1 MFEKVDLEGE
11 TKPDGTHPH
20 LLRGEHVASKPI
32 EMDADMTDKEKLEYC
47 SVRGCCRRLG
57 TVNPRQDEKKNEGGI
72 IVEIKLKWSLVPGPG
87 GPPTLPSNNTKFV
100 NGAVVGER
108 NVFQVDQRLGI
119 GSKFPFFNRRH
130 QLTLTRF
137 IQLQQVEEG
146 AGKPPPPVLVLHG
159 HYGGCVGDLPSYEAF
174 CSWRSIL
181 CPWLQHGGAR
191 CGQKHPREHACVY
204 AFAEHW
210 NDLGSSKDVKGNP
223 TAVYRRMGQGSS
235 YGVGVK
241 LGLVRAEYALDHNNG
256 TGALIFIILLTPL
269 FKVLRMS
276 KHEKEKMR
284 SQKSG
289 VLDIAY
295 DVEDVL
301 DTYFLKFKERSQRKG
316 LMRLANKIGEKKDIR
331 DDIRSLKRRLVDITR
346 KRQTYGVGRFKEVT
360 SSRRR
365 FEYRA
370 WTYVSQDYN
379 TRDMLLRIIRSLG
392 VASGEELERIKMFT
406 EEEEL
411 EAYLHDLL
419 DGRRYL
425 VVVDDVWKQDA
436 WESLKRALPCN
447 HGGNRVIIT
456 TRIKAV
462 AEGVDGRVYV
472 HKLRFLTFEESWKL
486 FDQKAFMNFQWVQ
499 KCDGLPLA
507 IVVLAG
513 LLSKKRPNEWHE
525 VCASVWRFLKDNSIH
540 ISTVFDLSFNELHY
554 ELKLC
559 FLYLSVFPEDYEIDV
574 EKLIH
579 SLVAEG
585 FIQEDGEMTMEDV
598 ARHYIEEL
606 IDISLVEAVR
616 RERGKVVFCRIH
628 DLLRDVAIKKAKEIN
643 FVSLVY
649 NEHHSST
656 TCRREV
662 VHHLMDNNY
671 LCDRR
676 VNKRMRSFLFFG
688 EQKGMLGRYI
698 PFMSLPDV
706 ICELIHLRYLGVADT
721 GLRHLPSPISNLQ
734 FLQTLDASGNRFEGM
749 TDLRKLTSLRHLM
762 GRFIGELLIGDAVNL
777 QTLRSISSYSWSKIQ
792 CKSLKNLRDLEIYD
806 SGYVELTR
814 VRLNLSSFSNLT
826 NLRALTL
833 RVPTFRI
840 SSEAVVFHMDVF
852 FPSLES
858 LTFSGTN
865 LEEDPMPAL
874 QKLPRL
880 EDLVLEDCDCSE
892 VKMSSEEACIVQG
905 KIRFIVDRRRS
916 HA

>member
-1 MFEKVDLEGE
+1 MVDAITGYVVGKMGDYLIKEASMLMTVRDDLEE
-11 TKPDGTHPH
+11 LKTELTCIHCYLRDVEAREREDEVSKEWTK
-20 LLRGEHVASKPI
+20 
-32 EMDADMTDKEKLEYC
+32 M
-47 SVRGCCRRLG
+47 
-57 TVNPRQDEKKNEGGI
+57 
-72 IVEIKLKWSLVPGPG
+72 
-87 GPPTLPSNNTKFV
+87 
-100 NGAVVGER
+100 
-108 NVFQVDQRLGI
+108 
-119 GSKFPFFNRRH
+119 
-130 QLTLTRF
+130 
-137 IQLQQVEEG
+137 
-146 AGKPPPPVLVLHG
+146 
-159 HYGGCVGDLPSYEAF
+159 
-174 CSWRSIL
+174 
-181 CPWLQHGGAR
+181 
-191 CGQKHPREHACVY
+191 
-204 AFAEHW
+204 
-210 NDLGSSKDVKGNP
+210 
-223 TAVYRRMGQGSS
+223 
-235 YGVGVK
+235 
-241 LGLVRAEYALDHNNG
+241 
-256 TGALIFIILLTPL
+256 
-269 FKVLRMS
+269 
-276 KHEKEKMR
+276 
-284 SQKSG
+284 

-316 LMRLANKIGEKKDIR
+316 LMRLANKIGEKKDAYNIG
-331 DDIRSLKRRLVDITR
+331 DDIRSLKRKLLDITR
-346 KRQTYGVGRFKEVT
+346 KRQAYGIGRRFKEVT
-360 SSRRR
+360 SWRVRQLRRARPVDHEELVVGFEDDVKLLLAKLLDDEGERYIISIFGMGGLGKTALARKLYNLGDVKRR

-425 VVVDDVWKQDA
+425 VVVDDIWKQDA

-447 HGGNRVIIT
+447 HGGSRVIIT

-486 FDQKAFMNFQWVQ
+486 FEQKAFMNFQWVVDEDLHRIGKVMVQ

-507 IVVLAG
+507 IVLLAG

-579 SLVAEG
+579 LLVAEG
-585 FIQEDGEMTMEDV
+585 FIQEDGEMMMEDV

-643 FVSLVY
+643 FVSLVC
-649 NEHHSST
+649 NEHHSSST

-688 EQKGMLGRYI
+688 EQKVMLGSYVKTTNLKLKLLRVLNLRGLLFDCEGYI

-721 GLRHLPSPISNLQ
+721 GLRHLPSLISNLQ

-777 QTLRSISSYSWSKIQ
+777 QTLRSISSYSWSKLQ
-792 CKSLKNLRDLEIYD
+792 CKSLKNLQDLEIYD
-806 SGYVELTR
+806 SGYVALTR
-814 VRLNLSSFSNLT
+814 VRLNLSSFSKLT

-840 SSEAVVFHMDVF
+840 SSEAVVFL
-852 FPSLES
+852 PSLES
-858 LTFSGTN
+858 LTFFGTN

-874 QKLPRL
+874 RKLPRL
-880 EDLVLEDCDCSE
+880 EDLVLEECDCSE
-892 VKMSSEEACIVQG
+892 VKMSISAQGFARLRKLVLFRVRLDALWIEEEAMPSLMHLNLLNRLGPRTKMMIPD
-905 KIRFIVDRRRS
+905 RFLALVRGY
-916 HA
+916 

>member
-1 MFEKVDLEGE
+1 MVDAITGYVVGKMGDYLIKQASMLMTVRDDLEE
-11 TKPDGTHPH
+11 LKTELTCIHCYLRDVEAREREDEVSKEWTK
-20 LLRGEHVASKPI
+20 
-32 EMDADMTDKEKLEYC
+32 M
-47 SVRGCCRRLG
+47 
-57 TVNPRQDEKKNEGGI
+57 
-72 IVEIKLKWSLVPGPG
+72 
-87 GPPTLPSNNTKFV
+87 
-100 NGAVVGER
+100 
-108 NVFQVDQRLGI
+108 
-119 GSKFPFFNRRH
+119 
-130 QLTLTRF
+130 
-137 IQLQQVEEG
+137 
-146 AGKPPPPVLVLHG
+146 
-159 HYGGCVGDLPSYEAF
+159 
-174 CSWRSIL
+174 
-181 CPWLQHGGAR
+181 
-191 CGQKHPREHACVY
+191 
-204 AFAEHW
+204 
-210 NDLGSSKDVKGNP
+210 
-223 TAVYRRMGQGSS
+223 
-235 YGVGVK
+235 
-241 LGLVRAEYALDHNNG
+241 
-256 TGALIFIILLTPL
+256 
-269 FKVLRMS
+269 
-276 KHEKEKMR
+276 
-284 SQKSG
+284 

-316 LMRLANKIGEKKDIR
+316 LMRLANKIGEKKDAYNIG
-331 DDIRSLKRRLVDITR
+331 DDIRSLKRKLLDITR
-346 KRQTYGVGRFKEVT
+346 KRQAYGIGRRFKEVT
-360 SSRRR
+360 SWRVRQLRRARPVDHEELVVGFEDDVKLLLAKLLDDEGERYIISIFGMGGLGKTALARKLYNLGDVKRR

-406 EEEEL
+406 EEEL

-425 VVVDDVWKQDA
+425 VVVDDIWKQDA

-447 HGGNRVIIT
+447 HGGSRVIIT

-486 FDQKAFMNFQWVQ
+486 FEQKAFMNFQWVVDEDLHRIGKVMVQ

-507 IVVLAG
+507 IVLLAG

-540 ISTVFDLSFNELHY
+540 ISTVFDLSLNELHY
-554 ELKLC
+554 ERV
-559 FLYLSVFPEDYEIDV
+559 YTR
-574 EKLIH
+574 
-579 SLVAEG
+579 G
-585 FIQEDGEMTMEDV
+585 WRMMMEDV

-649 NEHHSST
+649 NDHHSSST

-688 EQKGMLGRYI
+688 EHKVMLGSYVKTTNLKLKLLRVLNLRGLLFDCEGYI

-721 GLRHLPSPISNLQ
+721 GLRHLPSLISNLQ

-777 QTLRSISSYSWSKIQ
+777 QTLRSISSYSWSKLQ
-792 CKSLKNLRDLEIYD
+792 CKSLKNLQDLEIYD
-806 SGYVELTR
+806 SGYVALTR
-814 VRLNLSSFSNLT
+814 VRLNLSSFSKLT

-840 SSEAVVFHMDVF
+840 SSEAVVFL
-852 FPSLES
+852 PSLES
-858 LTFSGTN
+858 LTFFGTN

-874 QKLPRL
+874 RKLPRL
-880 EDLVLEDCDCSE
+880 EDLVLEECDCSE
-892 VKMSSEEACIVQG
+892 VKMSISAQGFARLRKLVLFRVRLDALWIEEEAMPSLMHLNLLNRLGPRTKMMIPD
-905 KIRFIVDRRRS
+905 RFLALVRGY
-916 HA
+916 

>member
-1 MFEKVDLEGE
+1 MGDYLIKE
-11 TKPDGTHPH
+11 
-20 LLRGEHVASKPI
+20 AS
-32 EMDADMTDKEKLEYC
+32 MLMT
-47 SVRGCCRRLG
+47 VR
-57 TVNPRQDEKKNEGGI
+57 DE
-72 IVEIKLKWSLVPGPG
+72 
-87 GPPTLPSNNTKFV
+87 
-100 NGAVVGER
+100 
-108 NVFQVDQRLGI
+108 
-119 GSKFPFFNRRH
+119 
-130 QLTLTRF
+130 
-137 IQLQQVEEG
+137 VEEL
-146 AGKPPPPVLVLHG
+146 KT
-159 HYGGCVGDLPSYEAF
+159 E
-174 CSWRSIL
+174 
-181 CPWLQHGGAR
+181 
-191 CGQKHPREHACVY
+191 
-204 AFAEHW
+204 
-210 NDLGSSKDVKGNP
+210 
-223 TAVYRRMGQGSS
+223 
-235 YGVGVK
+235 
-241 LGLVRAEYALDHNNG
+241 
-256 TGALIFIILLTPL
+256 LTCIHCY
-269 FKVLRMS
+269 LR
-276 KHEKEKMR
+276 
-284 SQKSG
+284 
-289 VLDIAY
+289 
-295 DVEDVL
+295 DVEAREREDEVS
-301 DTYFLKFKERSQRKG
+301 KEWS
-316 LMRLANKIGEKKDIR
+316 

-360 SSRRR
+360 SSRVRQLRRARPVDHEELVVGFEDDVKFLLAKLLDDEGERYIISIFGMGGLGKTALARKLYNLGDVKRR

-392 VASGEELERIKMFT
+392 VASGEELERIKI
-406 EEEEL
+406 
-411 EAYLHDLL
+411 
-419 DGRRYL
+419 
-425 VVVDDVWKQDA
+425 
-436 WESLKRALPCN
+436 LKRALPCN
-447 HGGNRVIIT
+447 HGESRVIIT

-499 KCDGLPLA
+499 KCDGRVYTRGWRNDDGRCGSALHRRADRHKLSGSSEERKRESG
-507 IVVLAG
+507 VL
-513 LLSKKRPNEWHE
+513 
-525 VCASVWRFLKDNSIH
+525 
-540 ISTVFDLSFNELHY
+540 
-554 ELKLC
+554 
-559 FLYLSVFPEDYEIDV
+559 
-574 EKLIH
+574 
-579 SLVAEG
+579 
-585 FIQEDGEMTMEDV
+585 
-598 ARHYIEEL
+598 
-606 IDISLVEAVR
+606 
-616 RERGKVVFCRIH
+616 
-628 DLLRDVAIKKAKEIN
+628 
-643 FVSLVY
+643 
-649 NEHHSST
+649 
-656 TCRREV
+656 REV

-706 ICELIHLRYLGVADT
+706 ICESIHLRYLGVADT
-721 GLRHLPSPISNLQ
+721 GLRHLPSPISNLE

-892 VKMSSEEACIVQG
+892 VKMSFSAQGFARLRKLALFRVRLDSLWIEEEAMPSLMHLNLVNRLGPRTKMMIPD
-905 KIRFIVDRRRS
+905 RFLALVRGY
-916 HA
+916 

>member
-1 MFEKVDLEGE
+1 MVDAITGYVVGKMGDYLIKEASMLMTVRDDLEE
-11 TKPDGTHPH
+11 LKTELTCIHCYLRDVEAREREDEVSKEWTK
-20 LLRGEHVASKPI
+20 
-32 EMDADMTDKEKLEYC
+32 M
-47 SVRGCCRRLG
+47 
-57 TVNPRQDEKKNEGGI
+57 
-72 IVEIKLKWSLVPGPG
+72 
-87 GPPTLPSNNTKFV
+87 
-100 NGAVVGER
+100 
-108 NVFQVDQRLGI
+108 
-119 GSKFPFFNRRH
+119 
-130 QLTLTRF
+130 
-137 IQLQQVEEG
+137 
-146 AGKPPPPVLVLHG
+146 
-159 HYGGCVGDLPSYEAF
+159 
-174 CSWRSIL
+174 
-181 CPWLQHGGAR
+181 
-191 CGQKHPREHACVY
+191 
-204 AFAEHW
+204 
-210 NDLGSSKDVKGNP
+210 
-223 TAVYRRMGQGSS
+223 
-235 YGVGVK
+235 
-241 LGLVRAEYALDHNNG
+241 
-256 TGALIFIILLTPL
+256 
-269 FKVLRMS
+269 
-276 KHEKEKMR
+276 
-284 SQKSG
+284 

-316 LMRLANKIGEKKDIR
+316 MMRLANKIGEKKDAYNIG
-331 DDIRSLKRRLVDITR
+331 DDIRSLKRKLLDITR
-346 KRQTYGVGRFKEVT
+346 KRQAYGIGRRFKEVT
-360 SSRRR
+360 SWRVRQLRRARPVDHEELVVGFEDDVKLLLAKLLDDEGERYIISIFGMGGLGKTALARKLYNLGDVKRR

-406 EEEEL
+406 EEEL

-425 VVVDDVWKQDA
+425 VVVDDIWKQDA

-447 HGGNRVIIT
+447 HGGSRVIIT

-486 FDQKAFMNFQWVQ
+486 FEQKAFMNFQWVVDEDLHRIGKVMVQ

-507 IVVLAG
+507 IVLLAG

-540 ISTVFDLSFNELHY
+540 ISIVFDLSLNELHY

-579 SLVAEG
+579 LLVAEG
-585 FIQEDGEMTMEDV
+585 FIQEDGEMMMEDV
-598 ARHYIEEL
+598 ARRYIEEL

-649 NEHHSST
+649 NDHHSSST

-676 VNKRMRSFLFFG
+676 VNKRMWSFLFFG
-688 EQKGMLGRYI
+688 EHKVMLGSYVKTTNLKLKLLRVLNLRGLLFDCEGYI

-721 GLRHLPSPISNLQ
+721 GLRHIPSLISNLQ

-749 TDLRKLTSLRHLM
+749 TDLRKLTSPRHLM
-762 GRFIGELLIGDAVNL
+762 GRFIGELLIGDVVNF
-777 QTLRSISSYSWSKIQ
+777 QTLRSISSYQ
-792 CKSLKNLRDLEIYD
+792 C
-806 SGYVELTR
+806 TR
-814 VRLNLSSFSNLT
+814 F
-826 NLRALTL
+826 
-833 RVPTFRI
+833 
-840 SSEAVVFHMDVF
+840 
-852 FPSLES
+852 
-858 LTFSGTN
+858 
-865 LEEDPMPAL
+865 
-874 QKLPRL
+874 
-880 EDLVLEDCDCSE
+880 CSA
-892 VKMSSEEACIVQG
+892 EEACIVQS